1 MSEIGISP
9 FPCDITASGE
19 AVTVESGDHR
29 KMSSHNSL
37 GFSRTRLRRIDRFLT
52 ERYVE
57 TGKLVG
63 ALVTVARRGETVH
76 TAMAGVADR
85 ERNIPLRED
94 SIFRIY
100 SMTKPITSVAFMMLV
115 EEGLVGLDDPVH
127 RFIPSWRDLGVFV
140 AGVPGAFQTRRA
152 AAPMRVIDLLRH
164 TSGLTYDFQARTN
177 VDAAYRKF
185 KIGVIDTGVPLDR
198 MVELLAQTPLEFS
211 PGEAW
216 NYSVS
221 TDVLGYL
228 VGLISGMPFEQFL
241 RERIL
246 DPLEMTDTDFQVSSD
261 KQARLTACYTLDPQG
276 NVVLQDDPATSR
288 YRKPPPFVSGGGGL
302 VGTAGDYMKFC
313 QMLLNGGTANG
324 HRFLGP
330 KTVALM
336 TMNHLPGGKELIETS
351 RSLFT
356 EAAYGGLGFGLGFA
370 VVLDRAK
377 TMTPGNVGEY
387 FWGGAASTA
396 FWIDPKD
403 QIAAVLMTQLL
414 PSSSYP
420 IRQQLRTLVY
430 SALEE

>member
-1 MSEIGISP
+1 MTNP
-9 FPCDITASGE
+9 
-19 AVTVESGDHR
+19 
-29 KMSSHNSL
+29 KSL
-37 GFSRTRLRRIDRFLT
+37 GFSPARLQRIDRFLR
-52 ERYVE
+52 EQYID

-63 ALVTVARRGETVH
+63 ALVTIARRGETVH
-76 TAMAGVADR
+76 TAVVGLADR
-85 ERNIPLRED
+85 ERNTPLRED
-94 SIFRIY
+94 TIFRIY

-152 AAPMRVIDLLRH
+152 AAPMRIIDLLRH

-185 KIGVIDTGVPLDR
+185 KIGVIDSGVALER
-198 MVELLAQTPLEFS
+198 MIELLAQAPLEFS

-228 VGLISGMPFEQFL
+228 VGLISGTPFEQFL

-246 DPLEMTDTDFQVSSD
+246 DPLEMVDTDFQVQAD
-261 KQARLTACYTLDPQG
+261 RRARLSACYSLDPQG
-276 NVVLQDDPATSR
+276 NVVLQDDPADSR
-288 YRKPPPFVSGGGGL
+288 YLKQPAFVSGGGGL
-302 VGTAGDYMKFC
+302 VGTAADYMKFC

-330 KTVALM
+330 RTIALM

-356 EAAYGGLGFGLGFA
+356 EAAYAGLGFGLGFA
-370 VVLDRAK
+370 VVLDRAR

-420 IRQQLRTLVY
+420 IRHQLRTLVY
-430 SALEE
+430 SALES